1 MLLKE
6 IYSPQF
12 YTQFGEVLATVIPTF
27 DKKKFN
33 KAIFCKE
40 WEQFELKQRMKHT
53 STVLHSV
60 LPSDYKNTAKILRDL
75 VSALQKSALHRHS
88 LELLFIADYVERYGI
103 DHYELSV
110 KLLEHIT
117 PLSSCEFAVRPFI
130 IKYQEP
136 MLKQMLVWASHK
148 NEHVRRLASEGARPR
163 LPWAMALPA
172 LKKDPSPLIPILE
185 KLKNDPSEYVR
196 RSVANNLNDITKDHP
211 KVVLD
216 ISKAWIGKSK
226 ETDAILKHACR
237 TLLKQGNTTA
247 LQLFGIVHN
256 HKIVVQNF
264 SLHKNKIK
272 IKIGEYL
279 TFELALENTDKKA
292 HDLRIEYAIYYLRQ
306 NNTHNKKVFKIS
318 ERTIGA
324 GEVLQLQRKQSFKII
339 TTRQFY
345 KGKQFISLIVNGKE
359 FDKHSFTLIN

>member
-6 IYSPQF
+6 LYSPQF
-12 YTQFGEVLATVIPTF
+12 YRQFSEVLATVFPNL
-27 DKKKFN
+27 DRKKFMN
-33 KAIFCKE
+33 AIFCKE
-40 WEQFELKQRMKHT
+40 WEQLELKQRMKHT

-60 LPSDYKNTAKILRDL
+60 LPSDYKKTAKLLKEL
-75 VSALQKSALHRHS
+75 VDVLQKSVLHRHS
-88 LELLFIADYVERYGI
+88 LELLFIPDYVEHYGI
-103 DHYELSV
+103 DHFELSV
-110 KLLEHIT
+110 KLLEQIT

-130 IKYQEP
+130 MKYPEP
-136 MLKQMLVWASHK
+136 MLKQMLAWASHK

-172 LKKDPSPLIPILE
+172 LKKDPSPLLPILE

-211 KVVLD
+211 QILLD
-216 ISKAWIGKSK
+216 IAKHWIAKSK

-256 HKIVVQNF
+256 YKIFLQDF
-264 SLHKNKIK
+264 SLHKNKISV
-272 IKIGEYL
+272 GEYL
-279 TFELALENTDKKA
+279 SFEISLENTDKKSQ
-292 HDLRIEYAIYYLRQ
+292 DLRIEYAIYYLRQ

-318 ERTIGA
+318 ERTIEA
-324 GEVLQLQRKQSFKII
+324 GEVLQIQRKQSFKII
-339 TTRQFY
+339 TTRKFY
-345 KGKQFISLIVNGKE
+345 KGTQYISIIVNGKE
-359 FDKHSFTLIN
+359 LDKQSFTLA